1 MIADTMAP
9 DIEIQI
15 VDWHD
20 RQEAL
25 KAIRKSVF
33 IDEQH
38 IPKDLEWDGRD
49 TECTQF
55 LLTADT
61 APVATARLTP
71 EGQIGRMAVLKD
83 FRGKGFGSRLLA
95 AVIEQAKHAGHK
107 QVFLHAQVSVIDFY
121 KAHGFTAYGDVFIDA
136 GIEHRSMKR
145 ACILHKGERK

>member
-1 MIADTMAP
+1 MTADTMAP
-9 DIEIQI
+9 VIEIQI

-38 IPKDLEWDGRD
+38 VPKDLEWDGRD

-107 QVFLHAQVSVIDFY
+107 QVFLRAQVSVIEFY
-121 KAHGFTAYGDVFIDA
+121 LRHGFTACGDVFIDA
-136 GIEHRSMKR
+136 GIEHRSMK
-145 ACILHKGERK
+145 LVFDDQ

>member
-20 RQEAL
+20 RHEAL

-71 EGQIGRMAVLKD
+71 EGQIGRMAVLKN
-83 FRGKGFGSRLLA
+83 FRGKGIGSRLLA

-136 GIEHRSMKR
+136 GIEHRSMK
-145 ACILHKGERK
+145 LLFDDH

>member
-1 MIADTMAP
+1 MTANTVAP

-20 RQEAL
+20 QQDAL

-38 IPKDLEWDGRD
+38 VPEELEWDGRD
-49 TECTQF
+49 TACTQF
-55 LLTADT
+55 LATINST
-61 APVATARLTP
+61 PVATARLTP
-71 EGQIGRMAVLKD
+71 EGQIGRMAVLRN
-83 FRGKGFGSRLLA
+83 FRGKGFGSRLLT

-107 QVFLHAQVSVIDFY
+107 QVFLHAQVSVIEFY
-121 KAHGFTAYGDVFIDA
+121 QAHGFTAYGDVFIDA

-145 ACILHKGERK
+145 VFDEH

>member
-1 MIADTMAP
+1 MTADTMAP

-38 IPKDLEWDGRD
+38 VPKDLEWDGRD
-49 TECTQF
+49 TECIQF
-55 LLTADT
+55 LLTADSI
-61 APVATARLTP
+61 PVATARLTP
-71 EGQIGRMAVLKD
+71 EGQIGRMAVLRN

-145 ACILHKGERK
+145 ACIFHKGERK